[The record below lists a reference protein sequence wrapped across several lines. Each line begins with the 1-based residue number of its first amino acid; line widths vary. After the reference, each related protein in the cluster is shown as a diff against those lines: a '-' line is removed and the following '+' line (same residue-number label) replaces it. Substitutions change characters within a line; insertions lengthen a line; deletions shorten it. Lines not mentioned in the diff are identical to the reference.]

1 MNYNQALNIIAVS
14 PKNLRKSIAVGAV
27 LHSDR
32 NPVVAATFRIVSR
45 TAVAS
50 LATLALAAC
59 GNTYRPVVAS
69 INPVGPAGQ
78 PTKYAVAIS
87 SNGPTAQGLVTL
99 VDFSGDTIVNT
110 TLIGVNPQYFQI
122 ASTGFEGYTINGDG
136 TLNSFSISSSL
147 LFSDVLQTTLLPN
160 SNPISLYQQGAYT
173 YIAESGRNAI
183 AQLAGLPPAVQQE
196 LPTGANTVYTVGAGT
211 SPRAYA
217 LVQGTN
223 TAANGTVVP
232 IETSSNTI
240 DSPIAVGIQ
249 PVYGVMT
256 ADSRRAFILNKG
268 SNTVSVINA
277 QTNALDAFVLNGATL
292 NTIPVGVA
300 PIWADFAPTYNEIL
314 VANAGN
320 GTTPGS
326 VTIANIAL
334 CNANVVNSNP
344 NCNATNPVDA
354 VGFGTVVANIPVGV
368 NPIMITV
375 LQDGTEAFV
384 ANAGNPNLPC
394 NTPTTANPVPNCSIS
409 IINLATNT
417 VVATIPAVASV
428 NEADGYV
435 HGRPNWIAS
444 TTGTPTGKAY
454 VTAGD
459 STDISIIRSDN
470 NAIQTHLSLQGNGV
484 AVRVNTQ

>member
-1 MNYNQALNIIAVS
+1 M
-14 PKNLRKSIAVGAV
+14 
-27 LHSDR
+27 HSDR
-32 NPVVAATFRIVSR
+32 TPEAASSLRAISRTVVASV
-45 TAVAS
+45 
-50 LATLALAAC
+50 ATLALAAC
-59 GNTYRPVVAS
+59 GNTYRPVVSS

-87 SNGPTAQGLVTL
+87 SNGATAQGLVTL
-99 VDFSGDTIVNT
+99 VDFSGDTVVNT
-110 TLIGVNPQYFQI
+110 TLIGVNPQFFQI
-122 ASTGFEGYTINGDG
+122 APTGFEGYTINGDG

-147 LFSDVLQTTLLPN
+147 LYSDVLQTTLLASSKPV
-160 SNPISLYQQGAYT
+160 SLYAQGAYT

-183 AQLAGLPPAVQQE
+183 AQLYGLPPALQQE
-196 LPTGANTVYTVGAGT
+196 LPTGANTVYTVGAGN

-217 LVQGTN
+217 LVQGAN
-223 TAANGTVVP
+223 TAANGIVVP
-232 IETSSNTI
+232 IETASNTI
-240 DSPIAVGIQ
+240 DTAIAVGVQ

-277 QTNALDAFVLNGATL
+277 QTNALDTFVLNATTL

-300 PIWADFAPTYNEIL
+300 PVWADFAPTFNEIL

-326 VTIANIAL
+326 VTVANIAL
-334 CNANVVNSNP
+334 CNANVVNTNP
-344 NCNATNPVDA
+344 NCNASNPVDA

-394 NTPTTANPVPNCSIS
+394 NAPTTANPVPNCSIS
-409 IINLATNT
+409 IINLNTNT

-428 NEADGYV
+428 NQADGYV
-435 HGRPNWIAS
+435 HGRPNWISA

-459 STDISIIRSDN
+459 STDISILRSDN
-470 NAIQTHLSLQGNGV
+470 NSIQTHLSLQGNGV
-484 AVRVNTQ
+484 AVRVSAQ